1 MYSEY
6 KQVKQFFSSAEEL
19 LKTSKTMQDIFNKA
33 TSLHKKEKAITWI
46 NEKGKTVSI
55 KYKHYRSYCFEFASR
70 ISEKL
75 KTLPVDSVVA
85 LKLHNCPDWPLIFW
99 GILMSGYVP
108 FLID

>member
-55 KYKHYRSYCFEFASR
+55 KYKHY
-70 ISEKL
+70 EKYAQKAML
-75 KTLPVDSVVA
+75 
-85 LKLHNCPDWPLIFW
+85 C
-99 GILMSGYVP
+99 
-108 FLID
+108 